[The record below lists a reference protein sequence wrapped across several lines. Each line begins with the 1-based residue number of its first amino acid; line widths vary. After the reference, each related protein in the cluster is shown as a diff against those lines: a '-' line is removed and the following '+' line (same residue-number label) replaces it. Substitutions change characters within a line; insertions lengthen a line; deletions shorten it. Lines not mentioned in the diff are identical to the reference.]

1 MLLISRCDIC
11 YGGSTNLTIETGM
24 DKCGRCIISSEKI
37 NEPSNSKLTLP
48 FQHSRNKRN
57 LSQLTNPKSEYEGCP
72 CSAEEERDA
81 CGVCQKIG
89 SKSNNGNSVINTKWN
104 RVFVYQNDVN

>member
-1 MLLISRCDIC
+1 MLLILRCDIC

-24 DKCGRCIISSEKI
+24 DECGRCIISSEKM
-37 NEPSNSKLTLP
+37 NEPSNSRLTLP
-48 FQHSRNKRN
+48 IQHSRSKRN
-57 LSQLTNPKSEYEGCP
+57 LSQLTNLKSEYKGCP

-89 SKSNNGNSVINTKWN
+89 SKSNNGNRVISTKWN
-104 RVFVYQNDVN
+104 KIFV

>member
-24 DKCGRCIISSEKI
+24 DQCGRCIISSEKM
-37 NEPSNSKLTLP
+37 NEHSNSKLTLP
-48 FQHSRNKRN
+48 IQYSRSKRN
-57 LSQLTNPKSEYEGCP
+57 LNRLTQSKLEYEGCP
-72 CSAEEERDA
+72 CSAEEERDG

-89 SKSNNGNSVINTKWN
+89 SKSNNGNSVISTKWN
-104 RVFVYQNDVN
+104 EIFV